1 MAKLRILITLTLAAL
16 IVFAAALPATAQ
28 EGKEATNGNAVKTIY
43 VDDDFTDEP
52 ANHKWDT
59 IQEGID
65 DSSDGDTIIV
75 YAGTYDGFT
84 IENRNDLSVN
94 GQGGVTVSSANVF
107 TNGGEWWVMAFVM
120 NCTDIDIEDIV
131 FDGEEI
137 EVGMLEGVTYGD
149 STGSISG
156 GAVRNIVGSEM
167 AFGIGIWGG
176 EEGSTA
182 VDISRLT
189 VENCAMGVMVSNA
202 EANLGRCSIKGMA
215 QYGGY
220 GIMAIDNAQVTMEN
234 CEICDCWKENPGY
247 GESGIGV
254 MIALPEE
261 HEAIYGIVDE
271 RPCTVEITGSTLGDN
286 NGGICVYD
294 DGNLTANFNN
304 IAGND
309 LLGLYNSAMEE
320 VDATNNWWGDASG
333 PHHPTTNPSG
343 IGNEVS
349 DNVDF
354 VPWLDSPPWD
364 PWAYDENSDGDIQ
377 KTEAIHAVMDYFS
390 LKITKA
396 QAIEVI
402 MLYFG

>member
-1 MAKLRILITLTLAAL
+1 
-16 IVFAAALPATAQ
+16 
-28 EGKEATNGNAVKTIY
+28 
-43 VDDDFTDEP
+43 
-52 ANHKWDT
+52 
-59 IQEGID
+59 
-65 DSSDGDTIIV
+65 
-75 YAGTYDGFT
+75 
-84 IENRNDLSVN
+84 
-94 GQGGVTVSSANVF
+94 
-107 TNGGEWWVMAFVM
+107 
-120 NCTDIDIEDIV
+120 
-131 FDGEEI
+131 
-137 EVGMLEGVTYGD
+137 MLEGVTYGD

-247 GESGIGV
+247 GEAGIGV

-320 VDATNNWWGDASG
+320 VDATNNWWGDSSG
-333 PHHPTTNPSG
+333 PSG
-343 IGNEVS
+343 AGPGTGDEVS
-349 DNVDF
+349 ENVNYD
-354 VPWLDSPPWD
+354 PWLDSPAWD
-364 PWAYDENSDGDIQ
+364 PWDYDTNPHDGIIQ
-377 KTEAIHAVMDYFS
+377 KMEAIHAIQDYFDGDIS
-390 LKITKA
+390 KA